1 MKIDTKDE
9 IVLAVLKKMDQRSL
23 VGQEKYGATMMEEI
37 EGQEKDLNRF
47 LVDVQEELMDALLYI
62 EAAKRCLSDEI
73 EEAML
78 KRSEPVAPC
87 NAHAFEEDEERMK
100 VIAQNRNTGKYYSKP
115 QRMYPGDIILGG
127 DK

>member
-9 IVLAVLKKMDQRSL
+9 IVLAVLKKMDQRSMI
-23 VGQEKYGATMMEEI
+23 GQKKYGATMMQEI

-62 EAAKRCLSDEI
+62 EAAKRCLTDEI

-78 KRSEPVAPC
+78 NRI
-87 NAHAFEEDEERMK
+87 N
-100 VIAQNRNTGKYYSKP
+100 VIGQNGNDGLHYH
-115 QRMYPGDIILGG
+115 DIEINEAETL
-127 DK
+127 